1 VIGVLALV
9 PAVGYVEAVVV
20 PALAARLRR
29 RTGRSY
35 AGLRVLARD

>member
-1 VIGVLALV
+1 VLALI
-9 PAVGYVEAVVV
+9 PGVGYLLAVAV

-29 RTGRSY
+29 RESRRY